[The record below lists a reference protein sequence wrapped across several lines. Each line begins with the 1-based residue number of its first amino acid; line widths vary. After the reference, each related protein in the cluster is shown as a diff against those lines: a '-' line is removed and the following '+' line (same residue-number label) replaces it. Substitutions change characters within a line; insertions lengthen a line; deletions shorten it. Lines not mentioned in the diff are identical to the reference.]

1 MKLLVQFLLL
11 PFEHSKNIFFL
22 ILGLWSN
29 VTFAIFLATQNFLNC
44 HTIIFTFWK
53 RMSPIILGTI
63 LISLFEAFFKSFLFL
78 KTVLII
84 LTGISVHHIVFFIF
98 LSVCVWGSCLCM
110 YTSCFSSFKLS
121 LYKLIDFL
129 PLLIVLYLTIF

>member
-84 LTGISVHHIVFFIF
+84 LIGISVYHIVFFIF
-98 LSVCVWGSCLCM
+98 CLSVFGVLVYACIPAV
-110 YTSCFSSFKLS
+110 S
-121 LYKLIDFL
+121 LNQVPIAEFY
-129 PLLIVLYLTIF
+129 